1 MGRNEE
7 GSLNRLSDLLG
18 LLDRLGKLIVG
29 VIESR
34 AAQVIAFERLE
45 LRRVARLFALSLV
58 AAVLTC
64 AAAGFGAVA
73 VLAALG
79 EQHRAIGSAII
90 AASLIVLAGIA
101 ALLARGRG

>member
-1 MGRNEE
+1 MGSNAE
-7 GSLNRLSDLLG
+7 GPPNRLVDLLG
-18 LLDRLGKLIVG
+18 LLDRLGKVITG

-34 AAQVIAFERLE
+34 TAQVIAFERLE

-64 AAAGFGAVA
+64 AAAGFAAVA

-79 EQHRAIGSAII
+79 EVHRAMGSAII
-90 AASLIVLAGIA
+90 AMAMIVLAIIA
-101 ALLARGRG
+101 ALLARGRR